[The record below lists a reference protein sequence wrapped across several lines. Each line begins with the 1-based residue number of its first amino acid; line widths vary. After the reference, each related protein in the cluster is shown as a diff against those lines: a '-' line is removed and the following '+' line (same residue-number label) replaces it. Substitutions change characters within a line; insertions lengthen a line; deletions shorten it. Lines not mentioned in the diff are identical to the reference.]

1 MSLTLN
7 PAARAALFLLSLGLA
22 ALLLI
27 PNVRGY
33 GAHRLMLAAAE
44 HQEWGRLEA
53 AGTAL
58 RRALSLTPH
67 DADLYRALGD
77 LEAARFRWRK
87 DPAAQEAALAAY
99 ATGAALNPLDGRL
112 YAAYAEELLRAGR
125 FGAAHAA
132 LALAFGRDPNNAL
145 YHTLRGRLAE
155 AEGDVGGAVK
165 AYRRA
170 ETIQPDAGR
179 GARLEALLTRGE

>member
-1 MSLTLN
+1 MPGLRVGYLPQEPQLEPEQTVREAVES
-7 PAARAALFLLSLGLA
+7 GMGEVLA
-22 ALLLI
+22 AK
-27 PNVRGY
+27 
-33 GAHRLMLAAAE
+33 A
-44 HQEWGRLEA
+44 RLE
-53 AGTAL
+53 
-58 RRALSLTPH
+58 
-67 DADLYRALGD
+67 
-77 LEAARFRWRK
+77 EV
-87 DPAAQEAALAAY
+87 
-99 ATGAALNPLDGRL
+99 

>member
-1 MSLTLN
+1 MSLPLN

-22 ALLLI
+22 A
-27 PNVRGY
+27 
-33 GAHRLMLAAAE
+33 AE

-53 AGTAL
+53 AGAALQRAL
-58 RRALSLTPH
+58 RLTPH
-67 DADLYRALGD
+67 DAELYRTLGD

-99 ATGAALNPLDGRL
+99 ATAAALNPLDGRL

-145 YHTLRGRLAE
+145 YSTLRGRLAE
-155 AEGDVGGAVK
+155 AEGNIEGAVN

-170 ETIQPDAGR
+170 ETIQPDAER
-179 GARLEALLTRGE
+179 GARLEELLSRGE